1 MIDKVKGVVIEPNG
15 IAHSFG
21 KCRMVLNTTADEAHD
36 PSFKRE
42 ILPKEWFKKYGYDY
56 KQDETLFSQIPEMTK
71 YGFSFVINHSSV
83 NPRGTNYYC
92 YSIQI
97 AKESIP
103 NIKNYFQNIYPI
115 IKEVQDVPE
124 PCYVEGM
131 IYENGCEALED
142 IIYDVDEFYEELGFS
157 KQEEYIKSIYPQI
170 NKIIANEEKAYFE
183 LALYSEGIPLI
194 DMLAESIEE
203 LDEFYEKIGL
213 DIEKTGKIA
222 KSI

>member
-42 ILPKEWFKKYGYDY
+42 ILPKEWFKNYGYDY

-83 NPRGTNYYC
+83 NTRGTNYYC

-103 NIKNYFQNIYPI
+103 NIKNYFKNIYPI
-115 IKEVQDVPE
+115 IKDVQDVPE

-142 IIYDVDEFYEELGFS
+142 IMYDVDEFYEELGFS
-157 KQEEYIKSIYPQI
+157 KQ
-170 NKIIANEEKAYFE
+170 
-183 LALYSEGIPLI
+183 
-194 DMLAESIEE
+194 D
-203 LDEFYEKIGL
+203 
-213 DIEKTGKIA
+213 A
-222 KSI
+222 KGRIR